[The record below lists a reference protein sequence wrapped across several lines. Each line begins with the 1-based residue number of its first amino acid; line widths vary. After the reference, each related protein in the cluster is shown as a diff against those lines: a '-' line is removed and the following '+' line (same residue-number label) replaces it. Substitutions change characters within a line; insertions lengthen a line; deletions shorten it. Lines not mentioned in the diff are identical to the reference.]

1 MTRKVDIDAIAPK
14 KSLIDLETHVTDQF
28 SLAGYKLKQVFD
40 DILLAQY
47 VDTPDNETVTR
58 SGVLIPLNAETKA
71 WRLGRVIL
79 AGPACEFTKVGDVI
93 CFPNDKG
100 IPVGN
105 INVDGVGIIK
115 HGMFLNEQRIFG
127 ICTPETDDN

>member
-1 MTRKVDIDAIAPK
+1 MTKANIDTLLPR

-28 SLAGYKLKQVFD
+28 SLAGYKLKMVLD
-40 DILLAQY
+40 DIILAQY

-71 WRLGRVIL
+71 WRLGRIIL
-79 AGPACEFTKVGDVI
+79 AGPNCEFTKVGDVI

-100 IPVGN
+100 IPVSN
-105 INVDGVGIIK
+105 LNVDDIGVVK
-115 HGMFLNEQRIFG
+115 HGMFLNEDRIFG
-127 ICTPETDDN
+127 VCTPDTDDN